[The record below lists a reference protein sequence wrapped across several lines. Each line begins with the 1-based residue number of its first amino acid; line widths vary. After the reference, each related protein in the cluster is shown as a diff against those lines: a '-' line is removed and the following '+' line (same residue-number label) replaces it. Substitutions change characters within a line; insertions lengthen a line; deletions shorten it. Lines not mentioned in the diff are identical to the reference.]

1 MFPELIYRSAQGP
14 LLLATNVLCWIVSA
28 WFVYGIAR
36 RLDASPWIASCGIL
50 LYALSPC
57 WYRDLIHSSF
67 RTNGLAA
74 CFSLAAAYVLLKKDS
89 MRSCARLM
97 FVGILTAL
105 AAGSHEQGM
114 TSLPI
119 FVMAIIWLSFTREG
133 GRRTD
138 RIALATLAVCA
149 PPLMLV
155 SCFRLMNP
163 MYGSNYV
170 TSGFL
175 GALSHSDRLAS
186 LGIHSPLVV
195 GAFKL
200 PVRVF
205 AALISAMSAF
215 TPVGGDNMARLNPYI
230 GLPIFVLTMVAS
242 GTVMKRFPKQIIPA
256 TALILYAVGR
266 SVGMPS
272 AEPRF
277 MLMEAAW
284 GIIALV
290 CALSF
295 GFASGN
301 RVAIITGF
309 VAMLGLL
316 SFSVVSYDATILR
329 RQSTL
334 LGRDE
339 VDREAFHRI
348 QSAAR
353 TYPEAQVILVND
365 HAAMWSAR
373 AMLELAGFEKNDFE
387 ILPTI
392 IEGLSTDVL
401 RNVYACPV
409 STQVLR
415 LPTTLQVDLDYPAG
429 CTVFTFGR
437 DIACAAKRYQK
448 TGRPY
453 AAAWTAYLQQSA
465 NKGLFPP
472 PLMHEVPLQP
482 GRPLVVVAWRDR
494 VSVPT
499 VSTLNSESS
508 LAIYMP
514 GCALNR
520 PTGSQ

>member
-1 MFPELIYRSAQGP
+1 
-14 LLLATNVLCWIVSA
+14 
-28 WFVYGIAR
+28 
-36 RLDASPWIASCGIL
+36 
-50 LYALSPC
+50 
-57 WYRDLIHSSF
+57 
-67 RTNGLAA
+67 
-74 CFSLAAAYVLLKKDS
+74 
-89 MRSCARLM
+89 M

-119 FVMAIIWLSFTREG
+119 FVMGIIWLSFTSEG

-138 RIALATLAVCA
+138 RIALATLAVAA

-155 SCFRLMNP
+155 GCFRLMNP

-170 TSGFL
+170 TASFL
-175 GALSHSDRLAS
+175 GALGHSDHLAS

-200 PVRVF
+200 TVRVF

-215 TPVGGDNMARLNPYI
+215 TPVGGDNMARLTPYV
-230 GLPIFVLTMVAS
+230 GLPVFVLTMVAS
-242 GTVMKRFPKQIIPA
+242 GTVMKRFPKQVIPV

-266 SVGMPS
+266 SVGIPS

-277 MLMEAAW
+277 MLVETAW

-301 RVAIITGF
+301 RVAIITGS

-316 SFSVVSYDATILR
+316 SFNVVSYDATILT

-334 LGRDE
+334 LRRDE

-353 TYPEAQVILVND
+353 THPGAQVILVND

-392 IEGLSTDVL
+392 IQALSVDVL
-401 RNVYACPV
+401 RNVSACPV

-437 DIACAAKRYQK
+437 DIACAAKRYQR

-453 AAAWTAYLQQSA
+453 AAAWTAYLQQPA

-472 PLMHEVPLQP
+472 PLMHEVPLEP
-482 GRPLVVVAWRDR
+482 DRSLVVVAWRDR

-508 LAIYMP
+508 LAACMP
-514 GCALNR
+514 GCVPNR
-520 PTGSQ
+520 PIGSE